1 MELLISELEVVKK
14 LNTSLK
20 LQLENNTL
28 YSEDLYDTLC
38 DLEYEVNET
47 MNLCPIIKKIFN
59 RLYKMK
65 KEKSIFNV
73 WSFQGHVY
81 FKFSDSREERPI
93 HIKHPEDIDY
103 YFNKES

>member
-1 MELLISELEVVKK
+1 MS
-14 LNTSLK
+14 
-20 LQLENNTL
+20 
-28 YSEDLYDTLC
+28 D
-38 DLEYEVNET
+38 
-47 MNLCPIIKKIFN
+47 KIFN

-65 KEKSIFNV
+65 KEKSLLV

-93 HIKHPEDIDY
+93 HIKNPEDIDY